1 MQLHSAQKI
10 MLLSRLC
17 QNSLL
22 SLFRLSSVI
31 GLTIGTWALAG
42 AIVTPSAQAYTD
54 QLNLTLEREAGETY
68 EGLAQRAEMVA
79 RTAAQQ
85 SFSSDILITEV
96 DVTVLG
102 QNGLAVV
109 PILTMIVSRDDWR
122 SRPDPRYW
130 SSYFNAAKLLLEL
143 EN

>member
-1 MQLHSAQKI
+1 
-10 MLLSRLC
+10 MLLSRLG
-17 QNSLL
+17 QNLLL
-22 SLFRLSSVI
+22 SLFRLASVI
-31 GLTIGTWALAG
+31 GLTIGTWTLAG
-42 AIVTPSAQAYTD
+42 TIVNSSAQAYTD
-54 QLNLTLEREAGETY
+54 EMSITLEREADETY
-68 EGLAQRAEMVA
+68 EGLAQRAEMAA
-79 RTAAQQ
+79 RSAAQQ

-102 QNGLAVV
+102 QNGIAVV
-109 PILTMIVSRDDWR
+109 PILTMTVSRDNWR